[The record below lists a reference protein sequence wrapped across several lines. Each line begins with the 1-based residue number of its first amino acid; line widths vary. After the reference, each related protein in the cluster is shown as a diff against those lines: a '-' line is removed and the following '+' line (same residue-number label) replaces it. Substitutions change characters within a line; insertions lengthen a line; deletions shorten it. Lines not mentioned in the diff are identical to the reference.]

1 MNKTMWFHKLTGL
14 LMGFILLATFTRA
27 QKKIITIE
35 KCYLLARQ
43 NYPLIKKHDLIARSS
58 SYSIENAGKFYLPQF
73 SVSGQATY
81 QSQTVDFQKAIGGG
95 PGILIPPLSKDQYK
109 IQAEVDQTIYDGG
122 AINNQREMIM
132 ASTASQQQSLEVSLY
147 SLYDRINQ
155 LYFSILLMD
164 EQIRQNNINKDN
176 FRSSAEKAKA
186 AYDNGTGMKSSVD
199 EFLAEIATTEMT
211 NIDLNAGR
219 KAYSDMLSVFIGQPI
234 GEGAEL
240 IMPPQVITDPVIRR
254 PELLMYDLNKKVYD
268 VQEKQLK
275 SEYLPK
281 INAFV
286 QGAYGRPT
294 LNFIDNDFGAWWIG
308 GIRMVWNLGSL
319 YTLKNNQANL
329 KINKEFQD
337 VDRETFIYNTNLSLS
352 KQSQDMI
359 KYTLL
364 LKQDETLIS
373 LRGSVANAAK
383 AQLDNG
389 VITIHDYISKM
400 NEENLALQSKILH
413 SVQLLQAQYQ
423 YQNTTGN

>member
-1 MNKTMWFHKLTGL
+1 MWHHKLTGL
-14 LMGFILLATFTRA
+14 LTGFILLATFARA
-27 QKKIITIE
+27 QREIITIE
-35 KCYLLARQ
+35 KCYKLARQ
-43 NYPLIKKHDLIARSS
+43 NYPLIKKHDLITKSS
-58 SYSIENAGKFYLPQF
+58 NYSIENAGKFYLPQF

-109 IQAEVDQTIYDGG
+109 IQAEVNQTIYDGG
-122 AINNQREMIM
+122 AINNQREMIL
-132 ASTASQQQSLEVSLY
+132 ASTASQQQDLEVSLY

-176 FRSSAEKAKA
+176 FRSSAEKTKA
-186 AYDNGTGMKSSVD
+186 AFDNGTGLKSSVD
-199 EFLAEIATTEMT
+199 EFLAEIATTEMI
-211 NIDLNAGR
+211 NIDLNSGR
-219 KAYSDMLSVFIGQPI
+219 KAYSDMLSVFIGQALD
-234 GEGAEL
+234 ENAEL
-240 IMPPQVITDPVIRR
+240 IMPSQIMTDPVIRR
-254 PELLMYDLNKKVYD
+254 PELLMYELNKKVYE

-294 LNFIDNDFGAWWIG
+294 LNFIDNDFGGWWIG

-319 YTLKNNQANL
+319 YTLKNNRANL

-337 VDRETFIYNTNLSLS
+337 VDRETFIYNTNLNLS

-359 KYTLL
+359 KYSLL
-364 LKQDETLIS
+364 LKQDETIIS
-373 LRGSVANAAK
+373 LRSSVASAAK

-389 VITIHDYISKM
+389 VITVHDYISKK